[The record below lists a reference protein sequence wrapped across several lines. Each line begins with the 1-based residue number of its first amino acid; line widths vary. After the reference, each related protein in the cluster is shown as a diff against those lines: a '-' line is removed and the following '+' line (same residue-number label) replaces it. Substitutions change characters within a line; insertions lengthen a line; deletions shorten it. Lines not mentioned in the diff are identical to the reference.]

1 MSILYYL
8 YHKINYY
15 LHKER
20 NKNKKNENENQNN
33 YFEKLL

>member
-1 MSILYYL
+1 MSILYYF

-20 NKNKKNENENQNN
+20 NKNKKRDENENN